1 MSTPDVVVTVY
12 DDDPLSRAG
21 VIALLER
28 RRDTV
33 VLLDPDAD
41 GDRRNGNV
49 GLVVIDLLDEF
60 ALARL
65 RKLVIDTDRRLVLVT
80 GELDEAQV
88 QLVIDAGV
96 QSVIWRHQ
104 VTAERLAKAVE
115 TASRGEGHIPG
126 DLLVKVLAQLRRIR
140 RDGAEKSAETGGPTR
155 RELAVLELIA
165 DGLDTK
171 EIAEQLSYSERT
183 VKGVLHELTTR
194 LRLRNR
200 AHAVAFAVR
209 EGYI

>member
-21 VIALLER
+21 VVALLER

-33 VLLDPDAD
+33 VLLDPGAA
-41 GDRRNGNV
+41 GDHRNGNV
-49 GLVVIDLLDEF
+49 GLVVVDLLDEL

-140 RDGAEKSAETGGPTR
+140 RDSADSSAETAVPTR
-155 RELAVLELIA
+155 RELAVLELLA